1 MIFGRGGAGG
11 VINRVTKQAQWTPV
25 AETSLTLGSWNNRR
39 LTADVGRALD
49 QKLRLPC
56 NGDGRKFREL
66 SQWLQPQ
73 SCWYQ
78 SPLAIHLQV
87 TIPAWYWL

>member
-25 AETSLTLGSWNNRR
+25 AESLTLGSWNNRR

-49 QKLRLPC
+49 QNFAFRRGDGGKLR
-56 NGDGRKFREL
+56 KL
-66 SQWLQPQ
+66 SQW
-73 SCWYQ
+73 
-78 SPLAIHLQV
+78 I
-87 TIPAWYWL
+87 